1 MGCIALAHDLYFRQ
15 GSVNGLCNPEQIYPI
30 VSQVPDQQVMQD
42 LDATLT
48 WALENRLADPQRM
61 GITGFYWEGRI
72 AWLKASIN
80 TEHKAD
86 VAWYG
91 RLYKQV
97 TQNQPGHPINVADD
111 LKCSV

>member
-1 MGCIALAHDLYFRQ
+1 
-15 GSVNGLCNPEQIYPI
+15 
-30 VSQVPDQQVMQD
+30 
-42 LDATLT
+42 
-48 WALENRLADPQRM
+48 M